1 MSILSLTYFYEKGNI
16 AIMRTEKYLLKEL
29 GTYFKRHKIATLDQ
43 LQRALGNPNERTV
56 FRKLKLLD
64 YLSSYSHR
72 GMYYTLQSIAKFN
85 AEGLWSH
92 RTVWF
97 SRLGSL
103 LDTAKAF
110 IEHSEAGYT
119 AAELREALRVE
130 TKHCLLKL
138 VRAGPVRREK
148 LQSCYIYFCSDAKKY
163 RSQLKAREQRKHKP
177 LATMLVTNPD
187 LAQDEAKAVVLL
199 FLSVL
204 DERQR
209 RLYAGLES
217 LKLGY
222 GGDSY
227 ISELFGMDPHT
238 IARGRSELE
247 KGDWD
252 TGRIRA
258 EGGGRSSV
266 EKKRPKS

>member
-1 MSILSLTYFYEKGNI
+1 MSILSLTCFYGKGNI
-16 AIMRTEKYLLKEL
+16 DIMRTEQYLLKNI

-43 LQRALGNPNERTV
+43 LQRALGNPKERTV
-56 FRKLKLLD
+56 FRKLKSLG

-85 AEGLWSH
+85 IEGLWHH
-92 RTVWF
+92 RAVWF
-97 SRLGSL
+97 SRFGSL
-103 LDTAKAF
+103 LDTAKAY
-110 IEHSEAGYT
+110 IENSEAGYS
-119 AAELREALRVE
+119 AAELHEALHVE

-138 VRAGPVRREK
+138 VRVGQLRREK
-148 LQSCYIYFCSDAKKY
+148 LQGCYVYFCSEPKKY
-163 RSQLKAREQRKHKP
+163 RSQLKAREQHKHKP
-177 LATMLVTNPD
+177 LATMLVANPD
-187 LAQDEAKAVVLL
+187 LAEDEAKAVVLL
-199 FLSVL
+199 FLSTL

-227 ISELFGMDPHT
+227 IADLFGMDPHT
-238 IARGRSELE
+238 VARGRRELE
-247 KGDWD
+247 NDDWD
-252 TGRIRA
+252 TTRLRA

-266 EKKRPKS
+266 EKKRLK

>member
-1 MSILSLTYFYEKGNI
+1 MSTFPLTCFHIKGNI
-16 AIMRTEKYLLKEL
+16 DIMRTQKYLINDL
-29 GTYFKRHKIATLDQ
+29 GTYLKRQKIATLDQ
-43 LQRALGNPNERTV
+43 IQKALGNPKERTV
-56 FRKLKLLD
+56 FRKLKSLD

-72 GMYYTLQSIAKFN
+72 GMYYTLQGIAKFN

-97 SRLGSL
+97 SRFGSL

-110 IEHSEAGYT
+110 IDNSEAGYSS
-119 AAELREALRVE
+119 AELHKALHVE

-138 VRAGPVRREK
+138 VRVGQLRRER
-148 LQSCYIYFCSDAKKY
+148 LQGCYGYFCSEKKKY

-177 LATMLVTNPD
+177 FATMLVANPD
-187 LAQDEAKAVVLL
+187 LAEDEAKAVILL
-199 FLSVL
+199 FLSAL
-204 DERQR
+204 DEQQR

-227 ISELFGMDPHT
+227 IADIFGMDTHT
-238 IARGRSELE
+238 VARGRSELE
-247 KGDWD
+247 NGHWD
-252 TGRIRA
+252 ASRLRA
-258 EGGGRSSV
+258 EGGGRSSA
-266 EKKRPKS
+266 EKKRLKS